1 MVVRA
6 MLACMLV
13 VMRFVHSMQSVVDV
27 VAAMLVLV

>member
-13 VMRFVHSMQSVVDV
+13 VMRFVNSMQSVVDV